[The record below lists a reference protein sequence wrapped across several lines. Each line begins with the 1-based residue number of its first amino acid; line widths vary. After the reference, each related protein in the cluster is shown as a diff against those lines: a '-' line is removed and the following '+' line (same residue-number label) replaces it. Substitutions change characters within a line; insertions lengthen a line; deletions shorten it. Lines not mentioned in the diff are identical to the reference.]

1 MNFGGVLGVI
11 AFAKRHTTWSK
22 FSKISGPVLGGQKT
36 AQIDNGSRKLR
47 AKLFF
52 CRGAF
57 SGVFLEA
64 KLQTTKA
71 VFGVFWGTHFEG
83 SNGARKRLQATEVSP
98 AFGALWGLAVAAWGP
113 ISGPDFG
120 G

>member
-1 MNFGGVLGVI
+1 MEQNL
-11 AFAKRHTTWSK
+11 
-22 FSKISGPVLGGQKT
+22 GPVWGVQKT

-57 SGVFLEA
+57 SRVFLEA
-64 KLQTTKA
+64 KLHTMKA
-71 VFGVFWGTHFEG
+71 VFGCFWGTHFEG
-83 SNGARKRLQATEVSP
+83 SIGAQKRLQATEVSP
-98 AFGALWGLAVAAWGP
+98 AFGALWGLAVAALGA